1 MVSDLIFRRKSIRS
15 YTDEDISDDIIKRI
29 LAAAMQAPS
38 ALNTQ
43 SWEFIVVKNKDM
55 ILNLSKMSKYA
66 SCAKGA
72 NTLIVVLANLDKLKK
87 NRAWFPQDLSAATE
101 NILLEAT
108 NQGVGSVWLGLYP
121 DGDRISY
128 VKDCLN
134 LPLHVLP
141 FSIVSLGYPIDLKNI
156 ENRYDESKIHM
167 EKY

>member
-1 MVSDLIFRRKSIRS
+1 MVSDIIFKRKSIRS
-15 YTDEDISDDIIKRI
+15 YSDEDISEDTIKRI

-43 SWEFIVVKNKDM
+43 SWEFIVIKNKDM
-55 ILNLSKMSKYA
+55 ILKLSKMSKYA
-66 SCAKGA
+66 ACAKRA
-72 NTLIVVLANLDKLKK
+72 NTLIVVVANLEKLERT
-87 NRAWFPQDLSAATE
+87 RAWFSQDLSASTE

-121 DGDRISY
+121 DSDRISY
-128 VKDCLN
+128 VRDCLD
-134 LPLHVLP
+134 LPLNILP
-141 FSIVSLGYPIDLKNI
+141 FSIVSLGYPTDWGKI